1 MVELGEGGKE
11 MSENVSYLDLNN
23 GYLSVYTSECI
34 NLQLRFVHFIL
45 GK

>member
-1 MVELGEGGKE
+1 MVERGEGGKE

-23 GYLSVYTSECI
+23 DYLNVYTSECI
-34 NLQLRFVHFIL
+34 KLQLRFVHFIV